1 MKNNQ
6 KRTQARPKRPQYAL
20 GRYRRSAVVV
30 SSVFVFL
37 VGILLVNA
45 INLKKKKENYRQEQ
59 KELQIQI
66 DAQKQRMQE
75 IEELKEYVK
84 TEEFEKEIAEEK
96 LGLVDPDE
104 IIFKPVK

>member
-6 KRTQARPKRPQYAL
+6 KRTQARPKRRRYVL
-20 GRYRRSAVVV
+20 GRYRRSAMLV
-30 SSVFVFL
+30 SIVFVFL
-37 VGILLVNA
+37 VGILLINA
-45 INLKKKKENYRQEQ
+45 INLQKKKEAYKQQQE
-59 KELQIQI
+59 ELQLQI
-66 DAQKQRMQE
+66 DEQKQRAEE
-75 IEELKEYVK
+75 IEELKDYVQ

>member
-20 GRYRRSAVVV
+20 GRYRRSAMLV
-30 SSVFVFL
+30 SIVFVFL
-37 VGILLVNA
+37 VGILLINA
-45 INLKKKKENYRQEQ
+45 FNLKKKKEVYKQQQ

-66 DAQKQRMQE
+66 DAQKQRTEE
-75 IEELKEYVK
+75 INELKDYVQ